1 MTKTIERLSPKRAVA
16 IAISCAALVAVA
28 IGPAF
33 AANRSPGASTG
44 ATGSIDAQ
52 RLRLLLAESVDA
64 DTDELAELDGLI
76 DPDGDDAAEDAASD
90 PTEVETPEPAETPDA
105 AETPEPAETPHVKA
119 TTKATTK
126 VTTKVTSKA
135 ATRLQ
140 ASGDNDD
147 QGDNEQN
154 DEQENDHNDGG
165 GEHDGGDS
173 GGD

>member
-1 MTKTIERLSPKRAVA
+1 MTKPIERLSPKRAVA
-16 IAISCAALVAVA
+16 IAISCTALIAVA

-33 AANRSPGASTG
+33 AANRSPGAPTS
-44 ATGSIDAQ
+44 ATGWTDAQ

-64 DTDELAELDGLI
+64 DAGELAELDGLI
-76 DPDGDDAAEDAASD
+76 GPDGDDVTEETTD
-90 PTEVETPEPAETPDA
+90 PTVVETPEPVETPDA
-105 AETPEPAETPHVKA
+105 TETPEPAATPHAKA
-119 TTKATTK
+119 TTKVTSK

-135 ATRLQ
+135 AARLQ

-154 DEQENDHNDGG
+154 NQQEHDHNDGG
-165 GEHDGGDS
+165 GQHDGGNS